1 MTPPN
6 ADGAVVTH
14 ERKSRRRAALAV
26 VAIGAITAASL
37 VFISDPVLSRATVIA
52 GMYLV
57 LALTEVV
64 PPFVPT
70 MLLLVATPLL
80 LGPLGPHYRLPAVL
94 SWPADP
100 VIALFVGGLA
110 LGLAAERHRI
120 DAVIAA
126 KIVWLS
132 RGHRRGLLAFVLL
145 GTATMSMWMSNV
157 AAAAMVLASLRPVL
171 RREAPQEPFRRAVL
185 LSIAVGANLGGMA
198 TPIGTGPN
206 ALAIAA
212 ASERHHITF
221 IGWMAFGVP
230 LVMGM
235 LVVAFVLLV
244 LRYRVRGSFER
255 APPVS
260 GAKSGKAFFVVLVF
274 ALAVAAWIS
283 EPLHGVS
290 AALVAL
296 VTATVLFGSG
306 ILGKKDLGALDWSTL
321 GLIAGGISLGKL
333 IEHTGLLA
341 RFAQQVD
348 WSAYPRLAW
357 LGGLVLVSVLL
368 ASLMSNTAT
377 AALLI
382 PLGMMLDP
390 SPGTAVVIAIA
401 ASFGMPFTISTP
413 PNAMVYGEGGL
424 TTGDLLWIGLP
435 LMMIGLG
442 LVTLTGLPVLRLLGV
457 P

>member
-1 MTPPN
+1 MAPPN
-6 ADGAVVTH
+6 ASGAVVTP
-14 ERKSRRRAALAV
+14 ERRSGRRAAWAV
-26 VAIGAITAASL
+26 AAIGAITVASL
-37 VFISDPVLSRATVIA
+37 TFISDPVISRATVIA

-80 LGPLGPHYRLPAVL
+80 LGPLGPHYRLQAVL

-100 VIALFVGGLA
+100 VLALFVGGLT

-120 DAVIAA
+120 DAAISER
-126 KIVWLS
+126 IVRLS
-132 RGHRRGLLAFVLL
+132 RGNRRGLLAFVLL

-157 AAAAMVLASLRPVL
+157 AAAAMMLAALRPVL
-171 RREAPQEPFRRAVL
+171 RREAPNEPFRRAVL

-206 ALAIAA
+206 GLAIAA
-212 ASERHHITF
+212 ASERHAITF

-230 LVMGM
+230 LVVGM
-235 LVVAFVLLV
+235 LTVAFVLLV
-244 LRYRVRGSFER
+244 LRYRVRGSFQRVE
-255 APPVS
+255 ATS
-260 GAKSGKAFFVVLVF
+260 GAKSGKTSFVVIVF
-274 ALAVAAWIS
+274 VLAVAAWIS
-283 EPLHGVS
+283 EPLHGMS

-296 VTATVLFGSG
+296 VTATALFGSG
-306 ILGKKDLGALDWSTL
+306 ILGKEDLGALDWSTL
-321 GLIAGGISLGKL
+321 GLIAGGISLGEL
-333 IEHTGLLA
+333 IERTGLLA
-341 RFAQQVD
+341 RFAQEVD

-357 LGGLVLVSVLL
+357 LGGLLLVSALL
-368 ASLMSNTAT
+368 SSLMSNTAT

-382 PLGMMLDP
+382 PLGMLLDP

-442 LVTLTGLPVLRLLGV
+442 LVTLTGLPVLRLLGI